1 MVTSS
6 NKKKILLLDGGM
18 GHQLRAMGV
27 PIQGEVGSLKRFLG
41 VAVTN
46 VEQPELVVSAHAA
59 FLDAGADII
68 TTNSYAVIP
77 RVYDELARKD
87 DDYDDDDDDHH
98 RRDSIM
104 SFKNMLVAAC
114 KAACAARN
122 IQKSTNG
129 NVLVAGSLP
138 PLSESYRP
146 DKVDTFENNL
156 KDYRGICQ
164 IIAPYCD
171 VILCETMST
180 ADEAKAAA
188 TAAAATGKA
197 VWVSW
202 TLDETKPGTLRSG
215 ETLEDAVAALDPV
228 KDAVAAYL
236 VNCTSPESVS
246 AAIPILSSLASTA
259 TAHRR
264 GQEVRVGGYA
274 NGFITA
280 ASGQGEYRQDLSE
293 TEYYDKFVRQWIESG
308 ATIVGGCCGIFPH
321 HIAYIRQQ
329 LDKTGNKD

>member
-1 MVTSS
+1 MATSS
-6 NKKKILLLDGGM
+6 KNKKILLLDGGM
-18 GHQLRAMGV
+18 GHQLRSMGV

-41 VAVTN
+41 VAVAN

-77 RVYDELARKD
+77 RVYDELGRKD
-87 DDYDDDDDDHH
+87 EDDDDEDDH
-98 RRDSIM
+98 RRDNIM
-104 SFKNMLVAAC
+104 SFENMLVAAC
-114 KAACAARN
+114 KAACDARKIQTNTKRN
-122 IQKSTNG
+122 I
-129 NVLVAGSLP
+129 LVAGSLP

-146 DKVDTFENNL
+146 DKVDTFENNVR
-156 KDYRGICQ
+156 DYRHICQ

-188 TAAAATGKA
+188 TAAAETGKP

-202 TLDETKPGTLRSG
+202 TLDENQPGILRSG
-215 ETLEDAVAALDPV
+215 ETLEDAVAALALV

-236 VNCTSPESVS
+236 VNCTSPKSVS
-246 AAIPILSSLASTA
+246 AAIPILTSLASMGA
-259 TAHRR
+259 ARW
-264 GQEVRVGGYA
+264 GKKVRVGGYA
-274 NGFITA
+274 NGFVTA

-293 TEYYDKFVRQWIESG
+293 TEYYDKYVLQWIQSG

-329 LDKTGNKD
+329 LDKTVNKE